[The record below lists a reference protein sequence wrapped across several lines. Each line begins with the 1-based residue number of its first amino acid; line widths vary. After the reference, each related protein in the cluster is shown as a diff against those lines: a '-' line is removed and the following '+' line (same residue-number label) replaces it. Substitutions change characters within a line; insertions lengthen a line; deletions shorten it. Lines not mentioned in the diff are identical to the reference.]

1 MIITSIVQHIIQIKN
16 GIMKHVNDSKIYCQC
31 KKDYIW
37 NPSTCIC
44 ENDKYFKSIG
54 VQWNYKCYSVST
66 NVTNNILINITR
78 TVSINFDHKKIGY
91 KMDYYKI

>member
-16 GIMKHVNDSKIYCQC
+16 GIMKHVNDSKIYCQF

-44 ENDKYFKSIG
+44 ENDKYFKSIADT
-54 VQWNYKCYSVST
+54 SVIVC
-66 NVTNNILINITR
+66 NEIINA
-78 TVSINFDHKKIGY
+78 TVYQQMWQIIY
-91 KMDYYKI
+91 

>member
-44 ENDKYFKSIG
+44 ENGKYFKSIADT
-54 VQWNYKCYSVST
+54 SVIVC
-66 NVTNNILINITR
+66 NEIINA
-78 TVSINFDHKKIGY
+78 TVYQQMWQIIY
-91 KMDYYKI
+91 